1 MIFDSKISAG
11 TLPTLFNFF
20 VPTFPQSDNLLA
32 NFYADDFTV
41 SCSNSNVDQMAEAL
55 SAHLPNI
62 EEWADERGLPI
73 SAPKSTITL
82 LVPNLRNIA
91 PIFKSH

>member
-41 SCSNSNVDQMAEAL
+41 SCSNSNVDQMNEVYPFL
-55 SAHLPNI
+55 LQNPPSPFSS
-62 EEWADERGLPI
+62 PI
-73 SAPKSTITL
+73 CAI
-82 LVPNLRNIA
+82 
-91 PIFKSH
+91 